1 MIWFGARNI
10 PNKTLAFASDPV
22 ALSYVCDRVSCET
35 IICHLF
41 LSCMTDVTGL
51 QRTKRD
57 YQHQKVLLITI
68 NPVRERSLFMGRGG
82 GYFEGAHLF
91 LASRPLVAPSV

>member
-1 MIWFGARNI
+1 MPNI
-10 PNKTLAFASDPV
+10 PNKTLPFASDPV

-41 LSCMTDVTGL
+41 LSSTTDVTGL

-57 YQHQKVLLITI
+57 YQKQKVIWIRI
-68 NPVRERSLFMGRGG
+68 NPVRERSLFMGKGG
-82 GYFEGAHLF
+82 GYFEGAQLF
-91 LASRPLVAPSV
+91 FASRSLVAPSV